1 MEEKIF
7 EIKKGIYV
15 IKENKKINIIFD
27 EIIFYREHI
36 VFNSFNRK
44 ENFLKKLILKNK
56 FKLETGLN
64 LKNSLIKEIEIFN
77 CNQKKFIVFWIPLK
91 YISNSIIEVKN
102 IKKEKINNVLLEIE
116 LILSKFK
123 KNSNL
128 ICLKKKNCLKIYGLK
143 EGNFIGGAILPYSS
157 ENIKEFLKNK
167 NLEFEKIKKYW
178 GWNSLQ
184 EEIWVKISK
193 YGLVEGEIDEIL
205 F

>member
-116 LILSKFK
+116 LILRKFK

-128 ICLKKKNCLKIYGLK
+128 ICLKKKKL
-143 EGNFIGGAILPYSS
+143 F
-157 ENIKEFLKNK
+157 K
-167 NLEFEKIKKYW
+167 NLWFKRRKFYRRSNITIFK
-178 GWNSLQ
+178 
-184 EEIWVKISK
+184 
-193 YGLVEGEIDEIL
+193 
-205 F
+205 